1 MLDYSIYF
9 KIDSETDIN
18 NLLYLNQALVKR
30 INILKRQK
38 MIPMA
43 EVVPESI
50 KILEGDKDGK

>member
-1 MLDYSIYF
+1 MIDYSIYF